1 MSSSNHPFLNLFT
14 SAIIMTYC
22 LVLLE
27 VAIRE
32 VCACTR
38 VRVYA
43 FLCVYLCVYACVCSY
58 ICEDQRSVVSSLIAF
73 HIIFWD
79 RVSSDTR
86 SSPIRIEWPSKKL
99 QLSSYSQQ
107 WNWHCSCAPSCLG
120 LYTVLG
126 SALKS
131 SCSHS
136 KHFTHWIMSLTL
148 GVSIVIVGWF
158 VPYGCARCFL
168 LPLLKGQI

>member
-1 MSSSNHPFLNLFT
+1 
-14 SAIIMTYC
+14 MTYC

-27 VAIRE
+27 VAMRE

-43 FLCVYLCVYACVCSY
+43 FLCVFVCICMCVFVHTRVCL
-58 ICEDQRSVVSSLIAF
+58 CEDQRSVVSSLIAF

-86 SSPIRIEWPSKKL
+86 SSPIRIEWPSKKP

-107 WNWHCSCAPSCLG
+107 WNWHCSCVPSCLG

-136 KHFTHWIMSLTL
+136 KHFTYWTMALAL
-148 GVSIVIVGWF
+148 GMSIVIVGWS
-158 VPYGCARCFL
+158 VPYGCARCFP
-168 LPLLKGQI
+168 LPLLKGQT